1 MDSELTTT
9 ELATT
14 TVTARQKVLAI
25 LSVVCFWLLP
35 VSPFLAMTAVSGTER
50 TTGWPR
56 NFAVSGAILCTV
68 YTLLLGS
75 WILFVYLRLPTP
87 T

>member
-1 MDSELTTT
+1 MNSEPT
-9 ELATT
+9 TT
-14 TVTARQKVLAI
+14 TVTVRQKVLAI

-35 VSPFLAMTAVSGTER
+35 VSPFLAMAAVSGTER
-50 TTGWPR
+50 SSGWPR
-56 NFAVSGAILCTV
+56 KLAVGGAILCAV

-75 WILFVYLRLPTP
+75 WILFVYLRLPTS